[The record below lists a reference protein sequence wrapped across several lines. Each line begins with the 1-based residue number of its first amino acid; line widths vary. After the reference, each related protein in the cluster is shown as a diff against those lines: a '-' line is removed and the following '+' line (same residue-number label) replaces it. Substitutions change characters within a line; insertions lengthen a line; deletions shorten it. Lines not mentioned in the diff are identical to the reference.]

1 MKQCPDTRMYV
12 FTQPLSDI
20 IMGLLENNFKITY
33 FKEYDQDISGAMKQL
48 ENSQLRLPLSYI
60 LIGEKE

>member
-1 MKQCPDTRMYV
+1 MYV

-33 FKEYDQDISGAMKQL
+33 FKEYDQDISGAMKQF
-48 ENSQLRLPLSYI
+48 ENSKLRLPLSYI

>member
-48 ENSQLRLPLSYI
+48 ENSLLRLPLSYI

>member
-48 ENSQLRLPLSYI
+48 ENFQLRLPLSYI